1 MNLVAISINHRS
13 APLELREALHLSKN
27 EIIELIEKLKE
38 TFSEGAI
45 ISTCNRTELFL
56 MPKDNLIHPNFII
69 NKLTAFKNIN
79 GGNPEHYTK
88 FFSCGAV
95 KHLFSVA
102 SGIDSL
108 LIGDS
113 QILGQVKE
121 SFELSDDLK
130 FIGPITR
137 RIFENALRVGKRSIK
152 ETSIGEG
159 AITVSYAAVQLVEKI
174 FSNLE
179 KKSALIIG
187 AGETGELAAVN
198 LKDKGIGKIFI
209 TNRTQS
215 KAESLASKLNGDV
228 LSFDNFKKRLNEFDI
243 IISATSSENYILEFS
258 DINDAVKKR
267 GGMPIVIMDI
277 AIPRDIDPKVK
288 KLDSVFYHDMDS
300 LKIIVDQNLN
310 KRKSEIPLVEKI
322 IMEEM
327 ISFFG
332 WYNSLG
338 IVPTIKSL
346 RDFFDEIKTDELDKL
361 KNKINSEDYQKVEDM
376 TRRMLGRILH
386 NPTKKL
392 REIAESGTN
401 VQEITTNTILL
412 SELFNLNKSENNRD
426 GSS

>member
-1 MNLVAISINHRS
+1 
-13 APLELREALHLSKN
+13 
-27 EIIELIEKLKE
+27 
-38 TFSEGAI
+38 
-45 ISTCNRTELFL
+45 
-56 MPKDNLIHPNFII
+56 
-69 NKLTAFKNIN
+69 
-79 GGNPEHYTK
+79 
-88 FFSCGAV
+88 
-95 KHLFSVA
+95 
-102 SGIDSL
+102 
-108 LIGDS
+108 
-113 QILGQVKE
+113 
-121 SFELSDDLK
+121 
-130 FIGPITR
+130 
-137 RIFENALRVGKRSIK
+137 
-152 ETSIGEG
+152 
-159 AITVSYAAVQLVEKI
+159 
-174 FSNLE
+174 
-179 KKSALIIG
+179 
-187 AGETGELAAVN
+187 
-198 LKDKGIGKIFI
+198 
-209 TNRTQS
+209 
-215 KAESLASKLNGDV
+215 
-228 LSFDNFKKRLNEFDI
+228 LNEFDI

-361 KNKINSEDYQKVEDM
+361 KNKINPEDYQKVEDM